1 MITTP
6 AEARAVWMAS
16 GFDVAAAAN
25 EPLDQFAAWLAEVQ
39 AAGVFG
45 PRAMLLA
52 TAGPEGRPSARVVML
67 AAHDRRGLAF
77 ATDQRSPKAHDL
89 AAQPWAAAVFLWG
102 EVERQVRFE
111 GPVTRTSDAE
121 ADEYFANRAVGAR
134 LATWVG
140 PQSAVVGDRAA
151 LEAGL
156 LRALEEQPSPV
167 PRPPDYGGYRLAP
180 EVVEFW
186 QGRTDR
192 LHDRVRYRREHGG
205 WVLERLSP

>member
-1 MITTP
+1 MITNP
-6 AEARAVWMAS
+6 AEARTAWVAH
-16 GFDVAAAAN
+16 GFDVADAAP
-25 EPLDQFAAWLAEVQ
+25 EPMDQFAAWLAEVQ

-52 TAGPEGRPSARVVML
+52 TADAENRPHARVVML
-67 AAHDRRGLAF
+67 AGHDRRGPAF

-111 GPVTRTSDAE
+111 GPVTRTSKAE
-121 ADEYFANRAVGAR
+121 ADAYFTNRAVGAR

-140 PQSAVVGDRAA
+140 PQSAVVDDRAA
-151 LEAGL
+151 LEAQL
-156 LRALEEQPSPV
+156 LRTLQEQPSPV
-167 PRPPDYGGYRLAP
+167 PRPPDYVGYRLTP

-186 QGRTDR
+186 QGRSDR
-192 LHDRVRYRREHGG
+192 LHDRVRYRRAGGG
-205 WVLERLSP
+205 WLLERLSP